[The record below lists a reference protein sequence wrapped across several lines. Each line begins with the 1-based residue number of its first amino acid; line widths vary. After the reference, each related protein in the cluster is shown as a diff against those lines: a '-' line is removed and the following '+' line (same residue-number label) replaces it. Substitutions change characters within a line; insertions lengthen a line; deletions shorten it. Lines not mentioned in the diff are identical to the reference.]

1 MVVVD
6 VAKTDSAN
14 LMTWDKDAGTYKAG
28 LPK

>member
-1 MVVVD
+1 VD